1 VSDGHE
7 PLARAGHELL
17 EHTADLGIRAWGPTP
32 ERAFEQAAWGVVE
45 LLDSAGADVG
55 ESRAI
60 AVRSTDRPG
69 LLVEFLNELVFL
81 LDTED
86 VAVTAIRIRRVTDT
100 DLDAEI
106 IVAPLVRRSEGIVV
120 KAATYHGLAV
130 AVSPEGW
137 TEVRVYLDV

>member
-7 PLARAGHELL
+7 PLAQAGHELL

-32 ERAFEQAAWGVVE
+32 ERAFEQAAWGVVD
-45 LLDSAGADVG
+45 LLDSARTGVG

-60 AVRSTDRPG
+60 AVRSNDRLG

-86 VAVTAIRIRRVTDT
+86 VGVTAIGVRRVTNA

-106 IVAPLVRRSEGIVV
+106 MVAPRARRPEGIVV

-130 AVSPEGW
+130 AVSPEAW